1 MPRDKEPRPNGI
13 KLGENGAEP
22 TYPTERGLL
31 EAAVMRSISRK
42 NSLTGRDVVFV
53 EPTTPEEVAEFI
65 NKVHKES
72 SDGADF
78 PIDFRQAVKDLKRR
92 KGK

>member
-22 TYPTERGLL
+22 TYPTDVGKLK
-31 EAAVMRSISRK
+31 AAIMRST
-42 NSLTGRDVVFV
+42 TGRDVVFV
-53 EPTTPEEVAEFI
+53 EPTTPGEVTDFL
-65 NKVHKES
+65 NKVHRES

-78 PIDFRQAVKDLKRR
+78 PIDFLQAVRELKRR